1 MSVNELIRS
10 GVSNYLE
17 FQNVTKNFFYH
28 PSGGS
33 NFHMIPFSKSEVFSN
48 TFLSF
53 KEKRQLV
60 KVIEACLA
68 GYDRLKPKQEVT

>member
-17 FQNVTKNFFYH
+17 FQNVTDNFFY
-28 PSGGS
+28 SEGK
-33 NFHMIPFSKSEVFSN
+33 FARIPFSKSEVFAN

-60 KVIEACLA
+60 KVIEACLV
-68 GYDRLKPKQEVT
+68 GYDKMS

>member
-1 MSVNELIRS
+1 VNELIRS

-17 FQNVTKNFFYH
+17 FQNVTENHFYA
-28 PSGGS
+28 SGEKGT
-33 NFHMIPFSKSEVFSN
+33 FQKIPFSKSEVFAN
-48 TFLSF
+48 TFLTF

-68 GYDRLKPKQEVT
+68 GYDRLAAVEKS